1 MQAEAAEWEAV
12 AAASTE
18 GMHGEVAAET
28 EAETEAAALTAAAET
43 ARDAERGASAAGAL
57 RQACVDA
64 HRRLVLQVDALGALA
79 NGADDASR
87 AAHKAGHKAARTAEA
102 EGFQSLPHVDSPHRL
117 VRLLT
122 GAV

>member
-1 MQAEAAEWEAV
+1 MKAEAAEWEAV

-18 GMHGEVAAET
+18 GMQGNVAAD
-28 EAETEAAALTAAAET
+28 TEAAALTAAAET

-87 AAHKAGHKAARTAEA
+87 AALKAGHKAARTAEA